1 MYEELTCFKAY
12 DIRGEIDININE
24 EIAYRVG
31 RSVAQHFN
39 SKSIVVGF
47 DARKT
52 SPDFAKAVGQGIMD
66 AGSDLIDI
74 GLAGTEEM
82 YWAVSNFSA
91 SAGIMVTASH
101 NPINYNGMKI
111 VKSGSRPLDDN
122 EDFKAIKN
130 LAETEKWTKTDNK
143 GSHLDY
149 SDEARSDYVTKVMS
163 FVNRNELKP
172 LKIVINSGNGAAGP
186 TFDAIEKKL
195 NTNYPKI
202 EFVRVDHI
210 PDSTFPNGIPNPL
223 LLENH
228 HKTADIVKNAGADF
242 GVAFDGDFDRCF
254 FFDETGKF
262 VPGEYLVGLLAS
274 IFLEKEQGA
283 TIVHDPRVIW
293 NTQDIVSQK
302 GGKAEQSKTG
312 HAFIKQT
319 MRKHEA
325 VYGGEMSAHHY
336 FRDFAY
342 CDSGMIPWLLVAEL
356 VSIKNQ
362 SLGDLV
368 KDRVSSFPSS
378 GEINFKVK
386 DADSSITSVLENY
399 RTQAKTLDEMDGFSL
414 TIDDWRFNL
423 RKSNTE
429 PLVRLNVES
438 KGTSI
443 NLDEQVKKISK
454 SIKISLIIS
463 RCYQKNNQKQFW
475 IRNQYFYMFLF
486 GKNNC
491 FF

>member
-24 EIAYRVG
+24 AIAYRVG

-47 DARKT
+47 DARET
-52 SPDFAKAVGQGIMD
+52 SPAFAKAVGQGIMD
-66 AGSDLIDI
+66 AGSNLIDI

-91 SAGIMVTASH
+91 SAGIVVTASH

-111 VKSGSRPLDDN
+111 VKSGSRPLNDN

-130 LAETEKWTKTDNK
+130 LAETEKWAKTDNK

-149 SDEARSDYVTKVMS
+149 SNQARSDYVTKVLS
-163 FVNRNELKP
+163 FVNRNKLKP

-195 NTNYPKI
+195 NTNNPQI
-202 EFVRVDHI
+202 EFVRVDHT

-223 LLENH
+223 LHENH
-228 HKTADIVKNAGADF
+228 HKTADIVKNVGADF

-386 DADSSITSVLENY
+386 DADNSISSVLENY
-399 RTQAKTLDEMDGFSL
+399 QSQAKTLDKTDGFSL
-414 TIDDWRFNL
+414 IIDDWRFNL

-429 PLVRLNVES
+429 PLVRLNIES

-443 NLDEQVKKISK
+443 NLDDQVKKISK
-454 SIKISLIIS
+454 LLISAS
-463 RCYQKNNQKQFW
+463 
-475 IRNQYFYMFLF
+475 
-486 GKNNC
+486 
-491 FF
+491 

>member
-111 VKSGSRPLDDN
+111 VKSGSRPLNDN

-130 LAETEKWTKTDNK
+130 LAETEKWAKTDNK

-228 HKTADIVKNAGADF
+228 HKTADIVKNVGADF

-262 VPGEYLVGLLAS
+262 VPGEYLVGLLAT

-356 VSIKNQ
+356 VSKKNQ

-368 KDRVSSFPSS
+368 KNRVSSFPSS

-399 RTQAKTLDEMDGFSL
+399 RTEAKTLDEMDGFSL

-443 NLDEQVKKISK
+443 NLDDQVKKISNLLK
-454 SIKISLIIS
+454 STS
-463 RCYQKNNQKQFW
+463 
-475 IRNQYFYMFLF
+475 
-486 GKNNC
+486 
-491 FF
+491 

>member
-24 EIAYRVG
+24 AIAYRVG
-31 RSVAQHFN
+31 RSVAQRFN

-47 DARKT
+47 DARET
-52 SPDFAKAVGQGIMD
+52 SPAFAKAVGQGIMD
-66 AGSDLIDI
+66 AGSNLIDI

-91 SAGIMVTASH
+91 SAGIVVTASH

-149 SDEARSDYVTKVMS
+149 SDQARSDYVTKVMS

-202 EFVRVDHI
+202 EFVRVDHT
-210 PDSTFPNGIPNPL
+210 PNSTFPNGIPNPL
-223 LLENH
+223 LPENH
-228 HKTADIVKNAGADF
+228 HKTADIVKNVGADF

-362 SLGDLV
+362 SLGDLI
-368 KDRVSSFPSS
+368 KDRISSFPSS

-399 RTQAKTLDEMDGFSL
+399 RTQAKTLDKMDGFSL

-438 KGTSI
+438 KGASI

-454 SIKISLIIS
+454 LLK
-463 RCYQKNNQKQFW
+463 
-475 IRNQYFYMFLF
+475 
-486 GKNNC
+486 
-491 FF
+491 